1 MRFYHAS
8 AVIVATPDIYHSRS
22 KLDFGKGFYLTALRS
37 QAEKYAGRF
46 LFRRKEAFI
55 NLYELD
61 DVMPEVRVKRFER
74 YDDQWLDFVSN
85 CRKGMIDNTFDIIEG
100 GVANDR
106 VFNTVDLYFSGAMSR
121 EDALGRLAFEHPN
134 HQLCITNQEVI
145 TNHLHFVGAEK
156 ITSEDDSK

>member
-1 MRFYHAS
+1 MRLYHAS
-8 AVIVATPDIYHSRS
+8 AEIVANPDIFHSRS

-61 DVMPEVRVKRFER
+61 DDMPEVRVKRFER
-74 YDDQWLDFVSN
+74 YDEEWLDFVSN
-85 CRKGMIDNTFDIIEG
+85 CRKGIIDDSFDIIEG
-100 GVANDR
+100 GVANDK

-121 EDALGRLAFEHPN
+121 EDALGRLAFVHPN
-134 HQLCITNQEVI
+134 HQLYITRQGVI
-145 TNHLHFVGAEK
+145 TNHLHFAGVEK
-156 ITSEDDSK
+156 ITSEDASK